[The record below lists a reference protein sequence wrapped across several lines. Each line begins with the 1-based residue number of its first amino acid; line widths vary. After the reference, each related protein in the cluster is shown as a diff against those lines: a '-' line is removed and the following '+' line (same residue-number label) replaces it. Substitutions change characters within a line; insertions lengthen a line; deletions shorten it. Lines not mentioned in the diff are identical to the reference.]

1 VPLAPAAA
9 LAPPAPQAVQT
20 SAASRAATG
29 THAPTNQWLQWEAL
43 TAELAAERHRA
54 DDYERLWQRA
64 EQELEAARKELRSLK
79 ASMAADVGGTAEA
92 EANTYPP
99 GDQGQDTCE
108 DDKAEVAVK
117 LDFTVPAV
125 ASTSAPCATP
135 TAPAQTPSAASATAT
150 APSSGVAEAPAPPA
164 PPAPPA
170 HHRPHH
176 QTPSAA
182 SATVTAPSSAGA
194 EAVAAPAAAAA
205 PVGSPPVGSLC
216 YSSSPPTSQAAMY
229 AESDAMPSAPRLLPS
244 AAAVGEVASTA
255 TALPDIAK
263 LPGPAAAGSSDSPL
277 RPADSDVS
285 ASVTTAVPLVATIPS
300 SSRVSG
306 SPNDST
312 PVKSSSSSKQL
323 DELCKEFRLQVRE
336 LFAHSPALPSASPG
350 TVGASAAHGSTLPN
364 GSGAAS
370 SELRVCGPPFV
381 TQTREDRQVYVSA
394 SKECPPAAEGQ
405 ASQESASGVVFEP
418 VDDDDFAVDMATV
431 EAAIAKIAAAV
442 VQAADARESSSG
454 EAPKRDDG

>member
-1 VPLAPAAA
+1 
-9 LAPPAPQAVQT
+9 
-20 SAASRAATG
+20 
-29 THAPTNQWLQWEAL
+29 
-43 TAELAAERHRA
+43 
-54 DDYERLWQRA
+54 
-64 EQELEAARKELRSLK
+64 
-79 ASMAADVGGTAEA
+79 M
-92 EANTYPP
+92 
-99 GDQGQDTCE
+99 
-108 DDKAEVAVK
+108 
-117 LDFTVPAV
+117 
-125 ASTSAPCATP
+125 
-135 TAPAQTPSAASATAT
+135 
-150 APSSGVAEAPAPPA
+150 
-164 PPAPPA
+164 
-170 HHRPHH
+170 
-176 QTPSAA
+176 
-182 SATVTAPSSAGA
+182 
-194 EAVAAPAAAAA
+194 
-205 PVGSPPVGSLC
+205 
-216 YSSSPPTSQAAMY
+216 YS
-229 AESDAMPSAPRLLPS
+229 ESDAMPSAPRLLPS

-285 ASVTTAVPLVATIPS
+285 ASSTTAVPLVATIPS

-323 DELCKEFRLQVRE
+323 DELCKEFRLQVRD
-336 LFAHSPALPSASPG
+336 LFAQSPALTSASPG
-350 TVGASAAHGSTLPN
+350 TVGASAAHGSTLPS
-364 GSGAAS
+364 GAGAAS

-381 TQTREDRQVYVSA
+381 TQTREDPQVYVSA

-405 ASQESASGVVFEP
+405 ASQESASGVVLEP